1 MRGKIKIE
9 RKRVRIPQR
18 AIVIR
23 GIFSKKLLKRIE
35 KYLTEKGFRTLC
47 NKKSVV
53 ILSEENCLEKI
64 KASLI
69 ELGIRS
75 EDIIV

>member
-1 MRGKIKIE
+1 LRGKIKIE

-53 ILSEENCLEKI
+53 ILSEENLEKI

-69 ELGIRS
+69 EFGIRS
-75 EDIIV
+75 EDIII